1 MEVELYDVET
11 EFGFTGTYIPFTGEV
26 RDGVHYCP
34 SDSSQEMMQ
43 RVADMVIKLLS
54 VLKP

>member
-11 EFGFTGTYIPFTGEV
+11 EFGYTGTYIPFTGEI

-43 RVADMVIKLLS
+43 RVADMVSKLNM
-54 VLKP
+54 